1 MKVTNI
7 YYKIKLML
15 ITENR
20 VSQVKEK
27 YDIPTEVWEPMVT
40 GSAAIAPNQKYLEW
54 IAKTWKDKVSSPEYA
69 DFTMPEQLVRLGTS
83 VLNGLLTTVEEFD
96 RVRPN
101 LKKKDLYQYSDR
113 QEVKDSLEQYKKEKT
128 RNIETHDES
137 EVVFEDDK
145 YKIVV
150 PKSHTASC
158 YYGTGTKWCTASKD
172 SPSHFTNY
180 DKEGKLFY
188 ILNKKAPT
196 SNPFYKIAINKTYK
210 GGDTWYDAQDNVMST
225 MGPADEYSDELN
237 NYGILDKIKE
247 YFEFTY
253 KEEIAKISDAEKQR
267 ELERISREAEWAR
280 RRREREQ
287 RLESNAIER
296 REQDLWKKGETGTIG
311 TMANA
316 LLEYLTDNGEFED
329 KTSEILDVR
338 DQIED
343 MRSEMDN
350 DPEVIADPN
359 GERAQDYGQDLNNL
373 EEEITVL
380 QEEAHDIY
388 DLRYDEYDHY
398 DLPVFEYEGAE
409 YAVGDD
415 QMADDAA
422 WDQIDNLIDD
432 IGFQGFSPGFM
443 EYYID
448 EDAVADDFEDMFY
461 EDMEEA
467 PEDYLDEVDDTE
479 LSYEAKEQIEAI
491 DEQIGEHQEELEETS
506 NESDREYLVGQI
518 EALEETK
525 EDMLEDIDNYD
536 FTQEAKDRYVEGRMQ
551 DVRDDPMEFLR
562 DYGWDNPNTMER
574 YIDRDRFIQGV
585 LDADGRGHGLSG
597 YDGEEGEVSL
607 DGEWYYIY
615 RIN

>member
-1 MKVTNI
+1 
-7 YYKIKLML
+7 ML